1 MRKLAAAGA
10 ALLLAGCN
18 SSGNSTYSQFYKI
31 AKQSVA
37 ASFGNVRVTREQAAA
52 IPYASI
58 GYSLDGGNQNI
69 LVLATDNGG
78 EQLWTAATHVVL
90 VIRDG
95 RIVRSVGL
103 GNDLAGS
110 STRES
115 GGLPA
120 PAAAVQ
126 APFTSTRLR
135 DYPDSGQYGV
145 SLTCRSSA
153 RGRETIKLLGQA
165 IDTVRVDEA
174 CTSSTLHWSFVD
186 TYWVDAQSGL
196 AWRTRQH
203 IHPKAGMLETEVFR
217 PPG

>member
-1 MRKLAAAGA
+1 VKRFAAAGA
-10 ALLLAGCN
+10 ALLLAGC
-18 SSGNSTYSQFYKI
+18 SSSDNSTYSQFYKV
-31 AKQSVA
+31 AKQSLA

-90 VIRDG
+90 VMRDG

-120 PAAAVQ
+120 PAAAIHG
-126 APFTSTRLR
+126 PFTTTRLR

-145 SLTCRSSA
+145 SLTCRSSV
-153 RGRETIKLLGQA
+153 RGRQTIKLLGQA
-165 IDTVRVDEA
+165 IVTVRIDEA
-174 CTSSTLHWSFVD
+174 CTSSALRWSFVD
-186 TYWVDAQSGL
+186 SYWVDPESGL

-203 IHPKAGMLETEVFR
+203 IHPKGGIIETDVFR